1 MSSKKKHIILIL
13 VLIALISFRY
23 MTVRNHRVEKS
34 RITILPETHWEDLSS
49 VQEGIRDYA
58 YDHQIKLDVWYKKQM
73 SEKSF
78 AELVKEERIE
88 AWDSSGISGILSEKK
103 SEWLQI

>member
-13 VLIALISFRY
+13 VLVLIALISFLY
-23 MTVRNHRVEKS
+23 MTVRNHRAEKS
-34 RITILPETHWEDLSS
+34 RITIVLPQNTQEDLSS

-78 AELVKEERIE
+78 AELVKEEKQNR
-88 AWDSSGISGILSEKK
+88 SM
-103 SEWLQI
+103 

>member
-23 MTVRNHRVEKS
+23 MTVRNHRAEKS
-34 RITILPETHWEDLSS
+34 RITIVLPQNTQEDLSS

-73 SEKSF
+73 SEKKFCRAGERGKS
-78 AELVKEERIE
+78 RIE
-88 AWDSSGISGILSEKK
+88 AWEFFWYIRNFI
-103 SEWLQI
+103 